1 MPTTALVCVIVAC
14 ESVRARAMPKSMTF
28 TLPSEVSM
36 MLPGLMSRC
45 TRWLACEYCRA
56 DRTPETISM
65 ASLIGTAVPSEMS
78 SLTVCPSTYSMTM
91 YGMARDLLVASDTIS
106 SPVSYTATMFG

>member
-1 MPTTALVCVIVAC
+1 
-14 ESVRARAMPKSMTF
+14 
-28 TLPSEVSM
+28 
-36 MLPGLMSRC
+36 
-45 TRWLACEYCRA
+45 
-56 DRTPETISM
+56 M